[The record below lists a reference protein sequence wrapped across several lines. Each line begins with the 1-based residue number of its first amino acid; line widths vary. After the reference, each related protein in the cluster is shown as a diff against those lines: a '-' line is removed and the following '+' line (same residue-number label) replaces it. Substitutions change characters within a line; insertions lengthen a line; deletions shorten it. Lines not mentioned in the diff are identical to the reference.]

1 MKMRTNI
8 FFLLTAISLL
18 ALASCEK
25 SDPNL
30 VVHYIFEDTGSNV
43 VTDATGNGHDATLEQ
58 GAIVKK
64 IGKYDVMDL
73 GADNGFLDMGSAMGE
88 VIITLEDYSI
98 ATYLRVDTA
107 ARVRANGNFVYAFST
122 MEFCTGTEGEFVA
135 YRVNQQRHEQS
146 IGGGLPERELVGIMP
161 GRPADKGVWQHVAYS
176 QGGQTGTLY
185 LNGEVLATG
194 PAILQPKDIGEAP
207 RFNWLGKPHFASDV
221 YLKAMYHDFRIYNR
235 ALSQDEIKILMKDLD
250 GLNAATN

>member
-1 MKMRTNI
+1 MT
-8 FFLLTAISLL
+8 L

-25 SDPNL
+25 SDPSL
-30 VVHYIFEDTGSNV
+30 VVHYIFDEADAGV
-43 VTDATGNGHDATLEQ
+43 VADATGNGHDATLRQ
-58 GAIVKK
+58 GARVKK
-64 IGKYDVMDL
+64 IGRYDVMDL
-73 GADNGFLDMGSAMGE
+73 GADNGFLDMGAAMGDLI
-88 VIITLEDYSI
+88 VTLEDYSI

-107 ARVRANGNFVYAFST
+107 ARVRAYGNFVYAFST
-122 MEFCTGTEGEFVA
+122 MEFCTGTEGLFVA

-146 IGGGLPERELVGIMP
+146 IGGGLPERELVGIMAD
-161 GRPADKGVWQHVAYS
+161 RPADKGVWQHVAYS

-207 RFNWLGKPHFASDV
+207 RFNWLGKPHFKNDV

-235 ALSQDEIKILMKDLD
+235 ALSQEEIKSLMQNLD